1 MFDLLRT
8 HIQKRIDLTEEE
20 FALGTTFFT
29 PKKLQEQESLLQEGN
44 ICKVIAFVLQG
55 CLRCYTIDDKG
66 EEHVV
71 QFAIED
77 WWISDLKSFFS
88 GEPSAYNIDALEDS
102 EILLL
107 DKAKREELL
116 LAIPKFERFFRVLG
130 DRHYIATHERILA
143 SLSASAEERYL
154 SFLKSYPTLAQRV
167 SQRQIASYL
176 GITSESLS
184 RIRKNLAKKG

>member
-1 MFDLLRT
+1 MFDVLRM
-8 HIQKRIDLTEEE
+8 HVKKRIDHTEEE
-20 FALGTTFFT
+20 FALCTTFFT
-29 PKKLQEQESLLQEGN
+29 PKKITKQQIHLQEGN
-44 ICKVIAFVLQG
+44 ICKAMAFVVQG
-55 CLRCYTIDDKG
+55 CLRCYTIDEKG

-88 GEPSAYNIDALEDS
+88 EEPSAYNIDALEDS

-130 DRHYIATHERILA
+130 DQHYIATHERIVA
-143 SLSASAEERYL
+143 S
-154 SFLKSYPTLAQRV
+154 
-167 SQRQIASYL
+167 
-176 GITSESLS
+176 
-184 RIRKNLAKKG
+184 